1 MGRKFKIGDVVIG
14 NVLNDYT
21 VTCQGRRAV
30 VVDVKHSIT
39 TGGFIQIKPYDSDCG
54 QGEYDQFERYLDKG
68 ETYWVDETCFDL
80 WVPELCDVSI
90 MSLLQEGA

>member
-1 MGRKFKIGDVVIG
+1 MESKFKIGDIVIG

-21 VTCQGRRAV
+21 TTCQGRRAV
-30 VVDVKHSIT
+30 VIDVNHT
-39 TGGFIQIKPYDSDCG
+39 TVKGLIRIKPYDSDCG
-54 QGEYDQFERYLDKG
+54 RGEYDQFVRYWGKD

>member
-1 MGRKFKIGDVVIG
+1 MESKFKIGDIVIG

-21 VTCQGRRAV
+21 TTCQGRRAV
-30 VVDVKHSIT
+30 VVDVNNPIMGSLIR
-39 TGGFIQIKPYDSDCG
+39 IKPYDRDCG
-54 QGEYDQFERYLDKG
+54 RGEYDQFERYWGKG
-68 ETYWVDETCFDL
+68 DTFWVDESCFDL

>member
-1 MGRKFKIGDVVIG
+1 MESKFKIGDVVIG
-14 NVLNDYT
+14 NVLNDYQ

-30 VVDVKHSIT
+30 VLVNHPTVRGLIR
-39 TGGFIQIKPYDSDCG
+39 IKPYDSDCG
-54 QGEYDQFERYLDKG
+54 RGEYDQFERYWGKD
-68 ETYWVDETCFDL
+68 ETYWVDETSFDL